1 MMPWWGIALLVFGAN
16 FTFWGTIGLLRLAD
30 QAVRRLLR
38 RPARPQNVVALR
50 PDPAGR
56 RARQIHLT
64 VDDVA
69 VLIPAHNEAAVIADS
84 IEAIVQLIP
93 RKNIHVVSDGS
104 TDDTLGIAMSAGVKA
119 IKTRRNVGKAG
130 ALAEAVERFKLV
142 ERFPVVM
149 LLDADTRVQPDY
161 FKSALPLFD
170 SPKVVAV
177 AGCVRTDTRRM
188 LSPLGNLLRGHRT
201 RIYAIGQRALKF
213 GQTSRFLNATPIVP
227 GFASIYRTAVLPKMN
242 MNPPGLVIEDFN
254 MTFEVYQG
262 RLGKVGF
269 TLGAVAVTQDP
280 DNLHDYIRQTRRWA
294 LGMWQTV
301 RRHPPRLNLFTAML
315 ALTLTELITSSLL
328 FVLLPPLVA
337 VLVLPHAYGGALA
350 WPVFGP
356 IHTAVAAHVSLTRI
370 LYGVGIPDFAMTCLV
385 TIIERRPRLLLSAP
399 FFPFLRVLDAWL
411 GLQAIP
417 MAWLANS
424 NGVWKSPARRKVRH
438 GAVVAAPLIQ
448 PVAAAAPLAP
458 REPAAQPQ
466 PAAYPAAQYPAGQYA
481 AGRYPPA
488 SMPPGSMPPRRAPAA
503 GLPAVSSPADWA
515 ADERQASG

>member
-16 FTFWGTIGLLRLAD
+16 FALWGTVGLIRLID
-30 QAVRRLLR
+30 QALRGLRR
-38 RPARPQNVVALR
+38 RPAAAENVVAFR

-56 RARQIHLT
+56 RARQTHLT

-69 VLIPAHNEAAVIADS
+69 VLIPAHNEAAVIEDS

-149 LLDADTRVQPDY
+149 LLDADTRVQPNY
-161 FKSALPLFD
+161 FKAALPLFD
-170 SPKVVAV
+170 SVKVVAV

-188 LSPLGNLLRGHRT
+188 LSPLGHMLRGHRT
-201 RIYAIGQRALKF
+201 RIYAVGQRVLKF

-254 MTFEVYQG
+254 MTFEVYQR

-269 TLGAVAVTQDP
+269 TLGAIAVTQDP
-280 DNLHDYIRQTRRWA
+280 DNLRDYIRQTRRWA
-294 LGMWQTV
+294 LGLWQTV

-328 FVLLPPLVA
+328 FALLPPLA
-337 VLVLPHAYGGALA
+337 VVLTLPHLYGGALA

-356 IHTAVAAHVSLTRI
+356 LYTLVSAHVSLARI
-370 LYGVGIPDFAMTCLV
+370 GYGVGIPDLAMTCLV
-385 TIIERRPRLLLSAP
+385 TVIERRPRLLLSAP
-399 FFPFLRVLDAWL
+399 FFLFMRVLDAWL
-411 GLQAIP
+411 GLYAIP
-417 MAWLANS
+417 LAWLASS
-424 NGVWKSPARRKVRH
+424 NGVWKSPARRKVRRGTVIAGPLVQSVSAGPPPVPPAARPQPAVPPAAMTQPARSQP
-438 GAVVAAPLIQ
+438 GAPRPARPD
-448 PVAAAAPLAP
+448 VAAAMQG
-458 REPAAQPQ
+458 AALHG
-466 PAAYPAAQYPAGQYA
+466 AGS
-481 AGRYPPA
+481 G
-488 SMPPGSMPPRRAPAA
+488 GWTEE
-503 GLPAVSSPADWA
+503 D
-515 ADERQASG
+515 RQASGG